1 MSEKSLQSKGVS
13 RVPTPGRVA
22 LPYDCLETEANI
34 EPCGGQTR
42 NITSAVHSAHS
53 KILKRKFWFRTRRAA
68 QGLAFFVASIGID
81 LAKTRIGRQIS
92 AEICLSP
99 SCIGLRCRGVD
110 GRTFVALL
118 MINPF
123 IHREPGRKWEYDCR
137 RFWVKKRFRLTC
149 SWPWEV

>member
-22 LPYDCLETEANI
+22 LLYDRLETEANI

-110 GRTFVALL
+110 GRTLVALL

-123 IHREPGRKWEYDCR
+123 IHREPGENGSMI
-137 RFWVKKRFRLTC
+137 VAV
-149 SWPWEV
+149 SG